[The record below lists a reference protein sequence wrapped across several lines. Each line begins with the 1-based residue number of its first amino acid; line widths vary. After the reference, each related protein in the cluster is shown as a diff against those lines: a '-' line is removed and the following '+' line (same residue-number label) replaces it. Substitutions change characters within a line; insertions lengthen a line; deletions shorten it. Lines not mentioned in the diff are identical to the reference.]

1 MHTGNDGEW
10 ESRLKQMAHG
20 KLDRRHFM
28 EDIRGLTR
36 EIVERVRN
44 FRGETIEGEY
54 ATIDA
59 KCPNCGEAPSRRI
72 TRLSA
77 AKTVIG

>member
-1 MHTGNDGEW
+1 MGIASQTNGTMGN
-10 ESRLKQMAHG
+10 SIAAFH
-20 KLDRRHFM
+20 

-44 FRGETIEGEY
+44 FRGETIGRI
-54 ATIDA
+54 T
-59 KCPNCGEAPSRRI
+59 PPSTPRSNCGGGPIKRI